1 MTRKFEW
8 PKTESELLAGL
19 DPYTAHAD
27 EIATIQSLEWGELAE
42 MNDDDDLLGSGGQ
55 PRDSEPP
62 EPSDALRRLVTSPTL
77 PTKLTSSDTNI
88 DWDAWISDNPSACR
102 RALPVVSKILTQW
115 KLEEDAQ
122 ARILGMTKDEL
133 RQSLRSS
140 SATQLSESLLKRMS
154 YILNIHENSKTLF
167 SDSTLFLNS
176 RNFNEPFEGA
186 SPVEFISGGSLDCLA
201 MLFNHTQVSRQGGW

>member
-1 MTRKFEW
+1 MTRRFEGL
-8 PKTESELLAGL
+8 KIESKLLSGL

-27 EIATIQSLEWGELAE
+27 EIAAIQSLEWGELPD
-42 MNDDDDLLGSGGQ
+42 MNNDDDLPGSGGQ
-55 PRDSEPP
+55 PQDTEHPG
-62 EPSDALRRLVTSPTL
+62 PSDALHRLIRSPTL
-77 PTKLTSSDTNI
+77 PTKLASSDTNI
-88 DWDAWISDNPSACR
+88 DWNAWILDNPFACR
-102 RALPVVSKILTQW
+102 RALPVVSRILTQW
-115 KLEEDAQ
+115 KLEEDAK

-140 SATQLSESLLKRMS
+140 SSTQLSESLLKRIS

-167 SDSTLFLNS
+167 SGSTLFLNS

-201 MLFNHTQVSRQGGW
+201 ILFNHTQVSRQGGW